1 MAVGAHFITS
11 RNRVPKSCL
20 LAELYFQVV
29 HFSLCFDI
37 YIYIYIYIYTF
48 NIYSSRHSTACGD
61 SKSIR
66 EIYIRTK
73 AVRAKR
79 LNVKR
84 LYILHLWLLLYANN
98 STAES

>member
-1 MAVGAHFITS
+1 MAVGARFINS

-37 YIYIYIYIYTF
+37 YIYIYIYIYIHTF

-61 SKSIR
+61 YKSIR

-84 LYILHLWLLLYANN
+84 
-98 STAES
+98 